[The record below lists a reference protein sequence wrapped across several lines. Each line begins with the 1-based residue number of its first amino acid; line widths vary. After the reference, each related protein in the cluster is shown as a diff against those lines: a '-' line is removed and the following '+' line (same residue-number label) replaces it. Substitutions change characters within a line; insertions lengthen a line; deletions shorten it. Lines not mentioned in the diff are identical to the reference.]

1 MPKTRLVAAL
11 TTLWQA
17 AGPHCNIF
25 THTHP
30 QQHTQTHTH
39 IQMHYICWQ
48 TRGVWVMA
56 DGAARSDN
64 FVVKKLDK
72 RLAKALTWLWYTHTR
87 SHTSTQTNSRKIYA
101 GQWIPWHNNNKAKNN
116 NNNNNREWHINL
128 MLNFWHCLGV
138 EPWRHFPPL
147 PVRLSA
153 TTKHKHTHTHIP
165 AARAW
170 IYDLPLYWCC
180 IFRNLWER
188 TRCAALPCQMNN
200 NKFCAFYA
208 IPVVWFIPHLSAA
221 LLMTV
226 STFFLASLMARAHTH
241 TQADKFVHVF
251 SISLLLLLV
260 GVINLLRGPR

>member
-153 TTKHKHTHTHIP
+153 TTKGKPHTSTHTHTYLQLELEFMICHYIGVVF
-165 AARAW
+165 
-170 IYDLPLYWCC
+170 LE
-180 IFRNLWER
+180 IFGRER
-188 TRCAALPCQMNN
+188 AALRYPARWIIINFALFMPFLLFGLFLICLPHCLWQCQ
-200 NKFCAFYA
+200 
-208 IPVVWFIPHLSAA
+208 H
-221 LLMTV
+221 
-226 STFFLASLMARAHTH
+226 FF
-241 TQADKFVHVF
+241 
-251 SISLLLLLV
+251 
-260 GVINLLRGPR
+260 